1 MDMKTV
7 PNAGTVEHWA
17 AIRPDETAIIDGEV
31 TLTWQALNHAADR
44 LAHGLSRRGIGAGDV
59 VALRMQ
65 VRHEWAVAAVALAKL
80 NAMLVGVNWRLTPA
94 EVQYVLQDSQSR
106 ALLCDDMAP
115 AVLSGV
121 LDEIGLGVRISLEV
135 QAQGFESLQDVMDG
149 AAEPMYSQG
158 DAALIVYTSGTTGK
172 PKGVALAYSNGPDD
186 VELPEYLQDLY
197 GGPRAC
203 RQDDVVLVSMPLHH
217 GSGPSQIRNGLR
229 AGSRLVLQRRFD
241 PEDTLATI
249 QKHGVTRW
257 TGVPTMY
264 KRIAALPAEVLAR
277 YDVSS
282 LRAIT
287 IGAAPVSDG
296 MKAWIVDYFGNI
308 LGEGYG
314 STEVGIV
321 SMMSPEMILR
331 KPGSSGRLLKHVQ
344 VEVRNPEGKAVPPG
358 EVGELWVKTPM
369 VIRQYLNRP
378 ELGRD
383 VLDERGFFSSG
394 DMGRLDEDGYLYI
407 TDRSKD
413 MIISGGVNIY
423 PAEIEAAL
431 TSHPAVMDAAVIG
444 IPDAEFGES
453 VKAFCELK
461 PGHAATDQDLLAH
474 CSQAL
479 ASYKRPKSIDIV
491 SELPRNAMGKLL
503 KRELREPFWKSQER
517 KV

>member
-1 MDMKTV
+1 MDMKTG

-17 AIRPDETAIIDGEV
+17 TVKPDETAIIDGDV
-31 TLTWQALNHAADR
+31 TLTWQALNRAADK
-44 LAHGLSRRGIGAGDV
+44 LAQGLARRGIGAGNV

-80 NAMLVGVNWRLTPA
+80 NAMLVGVNWRLTPV
-94 EVQYVLQDSQSR
+94 EVQYVLQDSQAR
-106 ALLCDDMAP
+106 ALLCDDRDP
-115 AVLSGV
+115 AVLSRA
-121 LDEIGLGVRISLEV
+121 LDEIGLGVRISIDV
-135 QAQGFESLQDVMDG
+135 QAEGFESLQDVMDE

-172 PKGVALAYSNGPDD
+172 PKGVALAYSNRSDD
-186 VELPEYLQDLY
+186 IELLEYLQDLN
-197 GGPRAC
+197 GSSRAC
-203 RQDDVVLVSMPLHH
+203 QQDDVVLVSMPLHH
-217 GSGPSQIRNGLR
+217 GSGPGQIRGGLR
-229 AGSRLVLQRRFD
+229 AGCRLILQRRFEA
-241 PEDTLATI
+241 EDTLATI
-249 QKHGVTRW
+249 QKYGVTRW

-264 KRIAALPAEVLAR
+264 KRIAALPPEVLGR

-282 LRAIT
+282 LRSLT

-296 MKAWIVDYFGNI
+296 MKAWIVEHFGNI

-314 STEVGIV
+314 STETGIV
-321 SMMSPEMILR
+321 STMPPEMILR
-331 KPGSSGRLLKHVQ
+331 KPGSSGRLLRHVH
-344 VEVRNPEGKAVPPG
+344 VEVRNTDGKTLPPG
-358 EVGELWVKTPM
+358 EVGELWIRTPM

-378 ELGRD
+378 ALGRD

-461 PGHAATDQDLLAH
+461 PGRAATDQELLAH
-474 CSQAL
+474 CSQEL

-491 SELPRNAMGKLL
+491 NELPRNAMGKLL
-503 KRELREPFWKSQER
+503 KRELREPFWKNQER

>member
-7 PNAGTVEHWA
+7 PNVGTVEHWA
-17 AIRPDETAIIDGEV
+17 AIKPDETAIIDGEV
-31 TLTWQALNHAADR
+31 TLTWHVLNRAADK
-44 LAHGLSRRGIGAGDV
+44 LAQGLSSRGIKAGDV
-59 VALRMQ
+59 VGLRTQ
-65 VRHEWAVAAVALAKL
+65 VRHEWAIATVALAKL
-80 NAMLVGVNWRLTPA
+80 NAMLVGVNWRLTPV
-94 EVQYVLQDSQSR
+94 EVQYVLQDSQAR
-106 ALLCDDMAP
+106 ALLCDDKDP
-115 AVLSGV
+115 ALLSGM
-121 LDEIGLGVRISLEV
+121 LNEIGLGVRISLDA
-135 QAQGFESLQDVMDG
+135 QAEGFERLQDVMDG
-149 AAEPMYSQG
+149 AAEARYSQG

-172 PKGVALAYSNGPDD
+172 PKGVAMSHSHRLND
-186 VELPEYLQDLY
+186 VELLEYLQDLQ
-197 GGPRAC
+197 GGTRAYQ
-203 RQDDVVLVSMPLHH
+203 QDDVVLVSMPLHH
-217 GSGPSQIRNGLR
+217 GSGPSQIRSGLR
-229 AGSRLVLQRRFD
+229 AGSRLIMQRRFE

-264 KRIAALPAEVLAR
+264 KRIAALPPEVLAR
-277 YDVSS
+277 YDLSS

-296 MKAWIVDYFGNI
+296 MKAWIVDYFGDI

-314 STEVGIV
+314 STETGIV
-321 SMMSPEMILR
+321 SVMPPEMILR
-331 KPGSSGRLLKHVQ
+331 KPGSSGRLLKHVH
-344 VEVRNPEGKAVPPG
+344 VEVRNAEGKILPPG
-358 EVGELWVKTPM
+358 EVGELWIKTPA
-369 VIRQYLNRP
+369 VIRQYLNKP

-383 VLDERGFFSSG
+383 VLDERGFFASG
-394 DMGRLDEDGYLYI
+394 DMGRLDEEGYLYI

-461 PGHAATDQDLLAH
+461 PGCIVTGEELLAH
-474 CSQAL
+474 CRDGL
-479 ASYKRPKSIDIV
+479 ASYKRPKSIDIIN
-491 SELPRNAMGKLL
+491 ELPRNAMGKLL
-503 KRELREPFWKSQER
+503 KRELREPFWKNQER

>member
-7 PNAGTVEHWA
+7 PSAGTVEHWA
-17 AIRPDETAIIDGEV
+17 AIKPDETAVIDGDV
-31 TLTWQALNHAADR
+31 ALTWQALNRAADE
-44 LAHGLSRRGIGAGDV
+44 LAQGLGSRGIKAGDV

-65 VRHEWAVAAVALAKL
+65 VRSEWAIASVALAKL
-80 NAMLVGVNWRLTPA
+80 NAMLVGVNWRLTPS
-94 EVQYVLQDSQSR
+94 EVQYVLQDSQAR
-106 ALLCDDMAP
+106 ALLCDDRDP
-115 AVLSGV
+115 TLLSGV
-121 LDEIGLGVRISLEV
+121 LDEIGLGVRISLDA
-135 QAQGFESLQDVMDG
+135 QAEGFERLQDVMDG
-149 AAEPMYSQG
+149 AAEPLYSRG

-172 PKGVALAYSNGPDD
+172 PKGVAMAHSQRADD
-186 VELPEYLQDLY
+186 VELLEYIQDLQ
-197 GGPRAC
+197 GGPRSC
-203 RQDDVVLVSMPLHH
+203 QQDDVVLVSMPLHH
-217 GSGPSQIRNGLR
+217 GSGPGQIRSGLR
-229 AGSRLVLQRRFD
+229 AGCRLILQRRFE
-241 PEDTLATI
+241 PEDTLASI

-264 KRIAALPAEVLAR
+264 KRIAALPPEVLVR

-296 MKAWIVDYFGNI
+296 MKTWIVDYFGKI

-314 STEVGIV
+314 STETGIV
-321 SMMSPEMILR
+321 SVMPPEMILH
-331 KPGSSGRLLKHVQ
+331 KPGSSGRLLRHVH
-344 VEVRNPEGKAVPPG
+344 VEVRDIEGKILPPD
-358 EVGELWVKTPM
+358 EVGELWIRTPV

-394 DMGRLDEDGYLYI
+394 DMGRLDQDGYLYI

-461 PGHAATDQDLLAH
+461 PGRAVTGQELLAH
-474 CSQAL
+474 CSQEL

-491 SELPRNAMGKLL
+491 NELPRNAMGKLL
-503 KRELREPFWKSQER
+503 KRELREPFWKNQER